1 MTPNPSHSAAE
12 LLRLIHNLIR
22 LGTIAEVDHKAVR
35 VRVAIG
41 ELLTDWLPWIEQR
54 AGTTR
59 DWNPPT
65 IGEQAIVFS
74 PGGDIAAAVALSG
87 INSAAHPAPSSSPDK
102 WLRKF
107 PDGAVIEYDHAA
119 SHLQA
124 TLPGSAGINAQGAVE
139 ITTAATLT
147 ATASGGATLNAN
159 TIINGNLT
167 LNGNFSQ
174 PSGQT
179 ATMAGD
185 VAFTGAVTSNGKDIS
200 ANHKHKGV
208 QSGSSNSGGVV

>member
-22 LGTIAEVDHKAVR
+22 LGTVAQVDHAAVR

-41 ELLTDWLPWIEQR
+41 ELLTDWLPWVEQR
-54 AGTTR
+54 AGTTL
-59 DWNPPT
+59 DWDPPT
-65 IGEQAIVFS
+65 VGEQVIVFS

-87 INSAAHPAPSSSPDK
+87 ISSAAHPAPSNSPDK
-102 WLRKF
+102 WQRAF

-174 PSGQT
+174 PSGKS

-200 ANHKHKGV
+200 SGHKHSGV
-208 QSGSSNSGGVV
+208 QTGGGKTGGVV